1 MNRSI
6 KHGFTLVELLVVI
19 GVVGVLVSMLI
30 PAVQKAR
37 EAANRTQCQSQL
49 RQIALGLENYM
60 SSRGPKGTYPQADS
74 LPVSNPTPASL
85 GGPYPSI
92 IKVLGKFV
100 EDNNAS
106 FACPDDVGG
115 YPLLPNG
122 LPNSRCEAVLCR
134 GGVKLRIQSK
144 RIGDENAVTATQA
157 LLQDFNGNILKSS
170 TVRVAS
176 DFENFH
182 GPKGM
187 AGARNIVFLDCHV
200 EGP

>member
-19 GVVGVLVSMLI
+19 GVVGVLLSMLI

-74 LPVSNPTPASL
+74 LPVSSPTPTAL

-92 IKVLGKFV
+92 IKALGKFV

-115 YPLLPNG
+115 YPLLPGG
-122 LPNSRCEAVLCR
+122 LTNVDAKPYYVVEGLSYEYN
-134 GGVKLRIQSK
+134 QS
-144 RIGDENAVTATQA
+144 GLATKTRTKA
-157 LLQDFNGNILKSS
+157 LQDFNGNILKSS
-170 TVRVAS
+170 SVRVAS

-187 AGARNIVFLDCHV
+187 AGARNMVFLDCHV